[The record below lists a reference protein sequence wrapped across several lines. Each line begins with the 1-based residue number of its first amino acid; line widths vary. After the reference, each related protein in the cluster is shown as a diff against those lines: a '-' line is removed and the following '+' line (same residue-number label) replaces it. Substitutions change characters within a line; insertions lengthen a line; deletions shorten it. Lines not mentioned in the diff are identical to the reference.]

1 MSMSTFIDQKWT
13 SVTCD
18 ERKVVNAVNVH
29 THAKNRLSSKNGDIP
44 DIEKL
49 NVYAA
54 LILYLKR
61 ITHLG
66 QFFMTYPTLI
76 FLLI

>member
-1 MSMSTFIDQKWT
+1 MSMSIFIDKKGT

-44 DIEKL
+44 DIETL

-54 LILYLKR
+54 LTFYFLK
-61 ITHLG
+61 IIHLG
-66 QFFMTYPTLI
+66 QFL
-76 FLLI
+76 